1 MTKINVQLYWFCL
14 NYFSGD
20 LQIIVVAVIQ
30 LSTMTG
36 LEKSYIIWL
45 DEEKEGK
52 TKANK
57 DLLINAKW
65 MFA

>member
-1 MTKINVQLYWFCL
+1 MAKINIQLYLFCL

-57 DLLINAKW
+57 DLLIYAKW
-65 MFA
+65 IY